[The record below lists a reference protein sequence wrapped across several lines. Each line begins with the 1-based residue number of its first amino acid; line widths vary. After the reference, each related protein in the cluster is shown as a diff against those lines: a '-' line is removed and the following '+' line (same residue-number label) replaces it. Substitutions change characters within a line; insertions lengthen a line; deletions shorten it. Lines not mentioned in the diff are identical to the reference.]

1 VRLAALALLGS
12 IAVSIAVP
20 AFAQD
25 AGSLAMGLPA
35 RPTIGMNRWQ
45 EDWSVLADPSLRAEP
60 FDDLKYIPLS
70 ADDPKSYVSFGL
82 DLRERFETLKAATF
96 GVDGIPAQN
105 YVLDRQYIHADVRPN
120 QNWQIFI
127 QLQNDYAPGKFIIT
141 PADRDPLDLAQGFVT
156 YTGDLADGEVKARVG
171 RQEMAFDLQRFVSIR
186 DGPNVRQA
194 YDAAWFDWEKD
205 PWRIISFWSEPVVYV
220 PQGVFNDYSNGHFQ
234 FGGFRIERR
243 DVGPGHL
250 SAYYSRY
257 DLDNPHYL
265 FASGPERR
273 NIFDVHYAGDYAGW
287 DWDLESMVQTG
298 SVGAKTARAWA
309 LGTIGGFTFANANW
323 RPRLGL
329 QVDAA
334 SGDRN
339 PNSNTLGT
347 FNPLFPNGYYFTLAG
362 LTTYANL
369 IHVKPSV
376 TVKPTSN
383 LMFIAA
389 VAPQWRET
397 TADAVYVIPN
407 IPVPHTA
414 GSAGLWTGAYGQ
426 IRAEYAFNSHLSGA
440 IEAVYFGVGGTIR
453 RAGGHDSDYVG
464 VELDFGW

>member
-1 VRLAALALLGS
+1 
-12 IAVSIAVP
+12 
-20 AFAQD
+20 
-25 AGSLAMGLPA
+25 M
-35 RPTIGMNRWQ
+35 
-45 EDWSVLADPSLRAEP
+45 
-60 FDDLKYIPLS
+60 
-70 ADDPKSYVSFGL
+70 
-82 DLRERFETLKAATF
+82 
-96 GVDGIPAQN
+96 
-105 YVLDRQYIHADVRPN
+105 
-120 QNWQIFI
+120 
-127 QLQNDYAPGKFIIT
+127 
-141 PADRDPLDLAQGFVT
+141 
-156 YTGDLADGEVKARVG
+156 KARIG

-186 DGPNVRQA
+186 DGPKVRQA

-205 PWRIISFWSEPVVYV
+205 PWRIITFWSEPVIYV

-234 FGGFRIERR
+234 YGGFRVERR

-257 DLDNPHYL
+257 DLDNSHFL
-265 FASGPERR
+265 FASGRERR

-287 DWDLESMVQTG
+287 DWDLESMIQTG

-309 LGTIGGFTFANANW
+309 LGPIGGFTFANANW

-414 GSAGLWTGAYGQ
+414 GSGGPWTGAYGQ
-426 IRAEYAFNSHLSGA
+426 IRAVYAFNNHFTGA
-440 IEAVYFGVGGTIR
+440 IEAVYFGVGSAIR

-464 VELDFGW
+464 VELNFGW

>member
-1 VRLAALALLGS
+1 VRLASLALLGLIAAS
-12 IAVSIAVP
+12 ISGA

-25 AGSLAMGLPA
+25 AASLAMGLPA

-45 EDWSVLADPSLRAEP
+45 EDWSVLADPSLRTEP
-60 FDDLKYIPLS
+60 FDNLKYIPLS
-70 ADDPKSYVSFGL
+70 PDDPKSYVSLGL
-82 DLRERFETLKAATF
+82 TLRERFESLNAATF
-96 GVDGIPAQN
+96 GVGGIPIQN
-105 YVLDRQYIHADVRPN
+105 YVLDREYIHADIRPN

-127 QLQNDYAPGKFIIT
+127 QLQNDYAPGKSIIT
-141 PADRDPLDLAQGFVT
+141 PVDRDPLDLAQGFVA
-156 YTGDLADGEVKARVG
+156 YTGGLADGEVKARMG

-194 YDAAWFDWEKD
+194 YDAAWLDWEKD
-205 PWRIISFWSEPVVYV
+205 PWRVISFWSHPVIYINR
-220 PQGVFNDYSNGHFQ
+220 GVFNDYSNGQFQ
-234 FGGFRIERR
+234 FGGFRLERR

-257 DLDNPHYL
+257 DLDNSHFL
-265 FASGPERR
+265 FASGRERR
-273 NIFDVHYAGDYAGW
+273 NNFDVHYAGDYGGW
-287 DWDLESMVQTG
+287 DWDLETMVQTG

-309 LGTIGGFTFANANW
+309 LGTIDGFTFADANW

-339 PNSNTLGT
+339 PGASTLGT

-362 LTTYANL
+362 FTTYANM

-376 TVKPTSN
+376 TVKPTST
-383 LMFIAA
+383 LTFFAA
-389 VAPQWRET
+389 AALQWRET

-407 IPVPHTA
+407 IPVPGTA
-414 GSAGLWTGAYGQ
+414 GSVGHWTGAYGQ
-426 IRAEYAFNSHLSGA
+426 IRADYAFSDHLTGA
-440 IEAVYFGVGGTIR
+440 IEAVYFGVGSAIR
-453 RAGGHDSDYVG
+453 RAGGHDSDYIG

>member
-1 VRLAALALLGS
+1 
-12 IAVSIAVP
+12 
-20 AFAQD
+20 
-25 AGSLAMGLPA
+25 MGLPA
-35 RPTIGMNRWQ
+35 RPTIEMNRYQ
-45 EDWSVLADPSLRAEP
+45 EDWSVLADPRLRTEP

-70 ADDPKSYVSFGL
+70 PDDPKSYVSLGL
-82 DLRERFETLKAATF
+82 DLRERFESLNAATF
-96 GVDGIPAQN
+96 GVGGVPVQN
-105 YVLDRQYIHADVRPN
+105 YVLDRQYIHADIRPN

-141 PADRDPLDLAQGFVT
+141 PADRDPLDLAQGFVA
-156 YTGDLADGEVKARVG
+156 YTGDLADGEVKVRVG

-205 PWRIISFWSEPVVYV
+205 PWRIISFWSEPVIYV

-234 FGGFRIERR
+234 YGGFRIERR

-257 DLDNPHYL
+257 DLDNSHFL

-273 NIFDVHYAGDYAGW
+273 NIFDVHYAGDASGW
-287 DWDLESMVQTG
+287 DWDLETMVQTG

-309 LGTIGGFTFANANW
+309 LGTIEGYTFADASW

-339 PNSNTLGT
+339 PSSNTLGT

-362 LTTYANL
+362 FTTYVNM

-383 LMFIAA
+383 LSFLAA
-389 VAPQWRET
+389 GALQWRET

-407 IPVPHTA
+407 IPVPGTA
-414 GSAGLWTGAYGQ
+414 GSPGRWTGAYEQ
-426 IRAEYAFNSHLSGA
+426 IRADYAFNNHLTGA
-440 IEAVYFGVGGTIR
+440 IEAVHFGIGSAIS
-453 RAGGHDSDYVG
+453 RAGGHNSDYVG
-464 VELDFGW
+464 VELNFRW